1 MQLVFATGNRNK
13 VAEIQKLIGNKIK
26 LLGLKDIN
34 CAADLP
40 ETSDSFKGNAL
51 QKAQYI
57 SDHYSLD
64 CFADDSGLEVEALN
78 GAPGVDSAYYAGP
91 QKNDADNLQKLLND
105 LSGTLN
111 RKACFRTVIALIL
124 EGKAYFF
131 EGLISG
137 KITLQPFGNG
147 GFGYDPVFM
156 PDGFD
161 KTFAQMTMEEKN
173 QISHRAIATQK
184 LIQFLNS
191 LA

>member
-105 LSGTLN
+105 LSGTPN